1 MNLKDVEKSER
12 ERERRKS
19 EERFVEAGACNY
31 SGVRYVCVLVSFFI
45 KNVISLRL
53 LKTVF

>member
-1 MNLKDVEKSER
+1 MKKVDQPLMNLKDVEKSER

-31 SGVRYVCVLVSFFI
+31 SVV
-45 KNVISLRL
+45 
-53 LKTVF
+53 